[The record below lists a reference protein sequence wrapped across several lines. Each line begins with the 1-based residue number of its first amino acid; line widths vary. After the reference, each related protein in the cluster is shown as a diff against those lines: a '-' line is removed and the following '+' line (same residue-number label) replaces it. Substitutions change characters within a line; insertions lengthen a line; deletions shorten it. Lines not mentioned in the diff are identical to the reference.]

1 MSDGTNDEA
10 EETSATEQSTDETI
24 GTPLGDEAGVYIPS
38 EKFEEAS
45 EPPIDFGGFIVSL
58 STSCMVNLGHVE
70 NPETG
75 ERSPI
80 DLPAAQQTI
89 EILKLL
95 RHKTEGNL
103 EPEEERLI
111 DQLINDTQL
120 AYQKAKKKVEESS

>member
-1 MSDGTNDEA
+1 MSDGTNDDA
-10 EETSATEQSTDETI
+10 QNEESDGEPI
-24 GTPLGDEAGVYIPS
+24 GTPLGDESGVYIPS

-58 STSCMVNLGHVE
+58 STSCMVSLGHVE

-75 ERSPI
+75 ERTGV
-80 DLPAAQQTI
+80 DLPAAEQTI

-103 EPEEERLI
+103 DPEEQNLL

-120 AYQKAKKKVEESS
+120 AYKKAKEKAKSSS